1 MEDRLKET
9 EARVNMYGFLSRLFI
24 EEIDEDTLKKIK
36 ENPDI
41 LEMFPKTKEWED
53 FEKKE
58 LKKLIDEDLN
68 VDFTTIFLI
77 NVYPYQS
84 VFINDEGY
92 INPTITN
99 PALMFYQEHGYSID
113 LTETRALSPD
123 HIAVEFEFIMTV
135 AKDELEA
142 LKKGD
147 IKRANRLRSIQ
158 KKFIEEHLGQ
168 WAPVYLLSARD
179 IAETPFYYDVCDL
192 ALDFILSDYEYLVEK
207 ENEEKEEATS

>member
-1 MEDRLKET
+1 MEDRIKET
-9 EARVNMYGFLSRLFI
+9 EARINMYGFLSRLFI
-24 EEIDEDTLKKIK
+24 EEIDEDTLRKIK

-41 LEMFPKTKEWED
+41 LDMFPKTKEWED
-53 FEKKE
+53 FYKKD

-84 VFINDEGY
+84 VFMHDEGY
-92 INPTITN
+92 INPTVTN

-113 LTETRALSPD
+113 LTETRALAPD
-123 HIAVEFEFIMTV
+123 HIAVEFEFMMTV

-142 LKKGD
+142 LNQENIEEAD
-147 IKRANRLRSIQ
+147 RLRNIQ

-192 ALDFILSDYEYLVEK
+192 ALDFLLSDYEYLS
-207 ENEEKEEATS
+207 ENSLQD